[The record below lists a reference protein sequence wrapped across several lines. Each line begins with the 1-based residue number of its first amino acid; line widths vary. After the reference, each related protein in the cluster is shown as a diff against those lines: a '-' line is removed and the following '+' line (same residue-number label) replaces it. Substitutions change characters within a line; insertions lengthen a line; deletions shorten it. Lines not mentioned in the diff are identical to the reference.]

1 MTRMSKYGIELY
13 ATLEAETGLATGWKQ
28 CGSVN
33 VARTPERWQVLQQAG
48 RAGAQLRRRGAAD
61 HAARKPATCYPVMR
75 TDDLQ
80 GAIWIP
86 GDGKAN
92 PADLTMS
99 LAKGARNRGAKL
111 VEGVEVTGVIVEHG
125 RVAGRAHHAGRRAL
139 RDADQLRRPV
149 GAAVR
154 RAGRR
159 ERAAVPGR
167 ALLHR
172 HRPHRGRA
180 PDAAGDARPRRLHL
194 LQGRGRRPADGRLRA
209 GGQALAHGARSRT
222 PSSSS
227 CWTRTGSSS
236 SR

>member
-1 MTRMSKYGIELY
+1 
-13 ATLEAETGLATGWKQ
+13 
-28 CGSVN
+28 
-33 VARTPERWQVLQQAG
+33 
-48 RAGAQLRRRGAAD
+48 
-61 HAARKPATCYPVMR
+61 MR

-99 LAKGARNRGAKL
+99 LAKGARNRGATL
-111 VEGVEVTGVIVEHG
+111 LEGVEVTGVIVEQ
-125 RVAGRAHHAGRRAL
+125 RSRRGRAHHAGRRAL

-172 HRPHRGRA
+172 HRPHRRRA

-209 GGQALAHGARSRT
+209 GGQALAHGADPEHLPVPAAGRGLGAVRAADEERDPPHALPGDGAGQDAAQRAGELHARRQLHPRRGART
-222 PSSSS
+222 ARLLRLRRLQLAPASP
-227 CWTRTGSSS
+227 TAAAPGG
-236 SR
+236 